1 MSAKPDTDALIS
13 ALAAQ
18 ARPVQRLAAPWRR
31 ALLFLAGALFVV
43 AVIVTIEGAR
53 PDLPMVMAMP
63 GRRLEWLASLATGVL
78 ATFSAFHLAVPGR
91 SALWALLPV
100 PAAVLWLGA
109 LGYGMAMD
117 VQMMGMAEGM
127 AWRTSWGCF
136 KAIVL
141 SAAPMAAWLLVL
153 LRFADAARP
162 GPTASYGVLAVAA
175 LSAAGLSLYH
185 ELETAFMVLIW
196 HVGTIALLVAVALMG
211 NRRIFRLVNR

>member
-1 MSAKPDTDALIS
+1 MLDEA
-13 ALAAQ
+13 
-18 ARPVQRLAAPWRR
+18 
-31 ALLFLAGALFVV
+31 V
-43 AVIVTIEGAR
+43 AIRI
-53 PDLPMVMAMP
+53 
-63 GRRLEWLASLATGVL
+63 
-78 ATFSAFHLAVPGR
+78 
-91 SALWALLPV
+91 V
-100 PAAVLWLGA
+100 PAAVARDTLLRRQPVDS
-109 LGYGMAMD
+109 LH
-117 VQMMGMAEGM
+117 VTPGMAEGM